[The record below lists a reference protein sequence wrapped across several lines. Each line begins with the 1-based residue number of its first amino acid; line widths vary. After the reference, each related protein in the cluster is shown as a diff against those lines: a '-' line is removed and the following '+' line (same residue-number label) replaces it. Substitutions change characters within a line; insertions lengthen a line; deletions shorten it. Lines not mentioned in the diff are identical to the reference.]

1 MKVIIFYI
9 RLVVIFIKIE
19 LVEPA
24 SSKKENIIVLIFILL
39 LMLFSGILLR
49 LTTSRKTT
57 KEINNNEIISIELNT
72 VENTIFTELQIFA
85 QDFDMI
91 FAEDKSIPTPKKLD
105 EEKYY
110 PPFARDASWEAKGEH
125 KWYMYT
131 HHDDV
136 YYIGI
141 SSNYDI
147 SGDFALV
154 INTKTNSF
162 FIKYSKEVLKD
173 FKDKEDIHKLIDK
186 VNKMKKI
193 VAYTG
198 EDLIKEAR
206 GE

>member
-1 MKVIIFYI
+1 MIIFYI
-9 RLVVIFIKIE
+9 RLVVIFIKTK

-24 SSKKENIIVLIFILL
+24 SSKKENILVLIFILL
-39 LMLFSGILLR
+39 LMIFAGILLR
-49 LTTSRKTT
+49 LTKVKKIS
-57 KEINNNEIISIELNT
+57 KELNNNEIISTELNT
-72 VENTIFTELQIFA
+72 IENTIFTELQIFA

-91 FAEDKSIPTPKKLD
+91 VSEDKKRPTPQILD

-110 PPFARDASWEAKGEH
+110 PPFVKDASWEAKGEH

-131 HHDDV
+131 NNYDV

-147 SGDFALV
+147 SGDFVLV
-154 INTKTNSF
+154 INTKTNDF

-173 FKDKEDIHKLIDK
+173 IKEKEDIHNLIDK

-193 VAYTG
+193 IAYTG

>member
-1 MKVIIFYI
+1 MIIFYI
-9 RLVVIFIKIE
+9 RLVVIFIKTK

-24 SSKKENIIVLIFILL
+24 SSKKENILVLIFILL
-39 LMLFSGILLR
+39 LMIFAGILLR
-49 LTTSRKTT
+49 LTKVKKIS
-57 KEINNNEIISIELNT
+57 KEINNNEIISTELNT
-72 VENTIFTELQIFA
+72 IENTIFTELQIFA

-91 FAEDKSIPTPKKLD
+91 VSEDKKRPTPQILD

-110 PPFARDASWEAKGEH
+110 PPFVKDASWEAKGEH

-131 HHDDV
+131 NNYDV

-141 SSNYDI
+141 SSNYDV
-147 SGDFALV
+147 SGDFVLV
-154 INTKTNSF
+154 INTKTNDF

-173 FKDKEDIHKLIDK
+173 IKEKEDIHNLIDK

-193 VAYTG
+193 IAYTG

>member
-1 MKVIIFYI
+1 M
-9 RLVVIFIKIE
+9 IFIKIE

-24 SSKKENIIVLIFILL
+24 SSKKENILVLLSILL
-39 LMLFSGILLR
+39 LIIFAGILLR
-49 LTTSRKTT
+49 LTTTKKTA
-57 KEINNNEIISIELNT
+57 KEINNNEIISTELNT

-91 FAEDKSIPTPKKLD
+91 VSEDKSIPTPKILD
-105 EEKYY
+105 EQKYY
-110 PPFARDASWEAKGEH
+110 PPFVKDASWEAKGEH

-154 INTKTNSF
+154 INKKTNNF
-162 FIKYSKEVLKD
+162 VIKYSKEDLKD
-173 FKDKEDIHKLIDK
+173 IKENEDVHKLIDK
-186 VNKMKKI
+186 VNKMKNI